1 MCRRAILKK
10 HMKHNEYPITLTNFP
25 RFGLK
30 HSTIPEYPSLGPQLK
45 SQFISDETTTQRT
58 RYISTA
64 KNIRAR
70 RHRKVQ
76 INVPIFRDEKTPW
89 PFHDPSVN
97 YNLHTYPEDDEPRK
111 GAAKP
116 NHIYMDAQPFGSG
129 TCCLQV
135 TLQARNIDEARKL
148 YDRLIP
154 LAPIML
160 ALTAATPIYK
170 GFLADTDARWNTL
183 VGASDDRTEKEID
196 QKVCYLVS
204 VHGLLPD
211 DSSLTIEDALS
222 QIRRQHI
229 LHLTQSPTASPAQR
243 PHHVHPSQN
252 QTKTHR
258 WRHG

>member
-1 MCRRAILKK
+1 
-10 HMKHNEYPITLTNFP
+10 MKHNEYPITLTNFP

-30 HSTIPEYPSLGPQLK
+30 HSTTPEYPSLGPQLK
-45 SQFISDETTTQRT
+45 SQFISDETTTQRI

-64 KNIRAR
+64 ENVRAR
-70 RHRKVQ
+70 RGRKVQ
-76 INVPIFRDEKTPW
+76 INVPIFRDDKTPW
-89 PFHDPSVN
+89 PIHDPSVD

-111 GAAKP
+111 GAALL

-135 TLQARNIDEARKL
+135 TFQARNIDEARKL

-183 VGASDDRTEKEID
+183 VAASDDRTEKEID
-196 QKVCYLVS
+196 QKVYCRVS
-204 VHGLLPD
+204 VHGLFLD
-211 DSSLTIEDALS
+211 DGSLTVKDTLF
-222 QIRRQHI
+222 QVRR
-229 LHLTQSPTASPAQR
+229 
-243 PHHVHPSQN
+243 
-252 QTKTHR
+252 
-258 WRHG
+258 